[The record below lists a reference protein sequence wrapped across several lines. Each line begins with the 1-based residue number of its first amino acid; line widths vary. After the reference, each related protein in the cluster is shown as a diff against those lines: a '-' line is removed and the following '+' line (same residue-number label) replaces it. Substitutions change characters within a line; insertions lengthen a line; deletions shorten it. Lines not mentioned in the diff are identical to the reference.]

1 MDASAFVALMLGQ
14 GDEEFRR
21 VLQIELQR
29 SGAYA
34 PALWWYEAANTLMI
48 GIRRGRHDAE
58 FAKYVLERE
67 KSYVIVSD
75 RRDLSHVWI
84 RAFDLAAQYSLT
96 VYDASYLELAMS
108 RGATLATLDQALIR
122 AAQLAGVPLLQV

>member
-34 PALWWYEAANTLMI
+34 PALWWYEVANTLMV

-84 RAFDLAAQYSLT
+84 RAFDLAARYSLT